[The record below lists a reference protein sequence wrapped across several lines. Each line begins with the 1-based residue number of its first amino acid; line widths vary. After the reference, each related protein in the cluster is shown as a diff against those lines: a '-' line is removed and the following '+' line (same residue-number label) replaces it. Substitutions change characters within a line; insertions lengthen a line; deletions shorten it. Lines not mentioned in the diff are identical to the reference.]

1 MVSLTSASL
10 LVHAAS
16 GNGGPPSELEGVPAA
31 GTQGR
36 SRRPPLTPPL
46 KRMWSGCLVSG
57 GEGGDRM
64 PEGHAGPR
72 SLNLGG
78 KRCHPGDRLWWII

>member
-1 MVSLTSASL
+1 MVSPTSASL

-16 GNGGPPSELEGVPAA
+16 GNGGPPSQLEGVPAA

-46 KRMWSGCLVSG
+46 EECGKDALFQAGR
-57 GEGGDRM
+57 GDRM
-64 PEGHAGPR
+64 PEGQAGPR

-78 KRCHPGDRLWWII
+78 KRCHPGDRLRWII